1 VFVYI
6 YMSPVFTQF
15 RLARVAA
22 ARVRARRVA
31 RWRLINKYKYINIYV
46 FIYLLYVCVIYI
58 T

>member
-1 VFVYI
+1 
-6 YMSPVFTQF
+6 MSPVFTQF